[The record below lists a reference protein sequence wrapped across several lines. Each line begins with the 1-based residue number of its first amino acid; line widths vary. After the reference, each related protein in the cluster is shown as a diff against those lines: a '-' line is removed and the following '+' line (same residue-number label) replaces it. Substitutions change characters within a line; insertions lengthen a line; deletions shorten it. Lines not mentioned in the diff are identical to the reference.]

1 MRCYD
6 MSQLNL
12 LHGTNNYK
20 WRTEKLKNNMLR
32 RIGKQFGESVESVWK
47 KKRKVTVERICRK
60 KGFKPGMKQ

>member
-1 MRCYD
+1 

-32 RIGKQFGESVESVWK
+32 HISKQFGESVESVWK
-47 KKRKVTVERICRK
+47 KKRKVTVERIRRK

>member
-1 MRCYD
+1 

-47 KKRKVTVERICRK
+47 KKRKVTVKRIRRK